1 MGCSSQ
7 PLSFWQLS
15 IPLQVIAILF
25 LFVFVCFSVMTTISL
40 INDVRHVISAYLQMK
55 KANKRLTSTRSMK
68 MYLEILAGDGI
79 IHLKTDSNFMYTYTC
94 EMVKANRYP
103 VLFSNDDLYHSGLT
117 DNILSIKTYYE
128 QQWLDRGLTIKYIK
142 FVCEERDELVEP
154 EVEIEYDPYRSFN
167 RSKRSAL
174 ASGK

>member
-55 KANKRLTSTRSMK
+55 KANK
-68 MYLEILAGDGI
+68 
-79 IHLKTDSNFMYTYTC
+79 
-94 EMVKANRYP
+94 
-103 VLFSNDDLYHSGLT
+103 
-117 DNILSIKTYYE
+117 
-128 QQWLDRGLTIKYIK
+128 
-142 FVCEERDELVEP
+142 
-154 EVEIEYDPYRSFN
+154 
-167 RSKRSAL
+167 
-174 ASGK
+174 